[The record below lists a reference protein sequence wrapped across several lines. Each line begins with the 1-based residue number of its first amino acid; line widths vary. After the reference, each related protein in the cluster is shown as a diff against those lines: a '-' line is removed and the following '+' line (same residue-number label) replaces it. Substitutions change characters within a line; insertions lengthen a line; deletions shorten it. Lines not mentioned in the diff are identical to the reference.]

1 MSGQELLTGCN
12 EVWGVKGV
20 SNLRWSDHLGV
31 LTLWSFIVANGAW
44 KFAEASKNWLLVC
57 LISLPGLL
65 YFHYTMSTSCIHVI
79 ALFRIEAANRNG
91 LTNPTCTSKECVC
104 IVPADKTAVQ
114 PKQISEIVWK
124 ASKLSECSCI
134 IDFLHRSINKI
145 CYLVTHLFN
154 LFLLCGQPT
163 ATQFRCPNPISV

>member
-1 MSGQELLTGCN
+1 MSSEESKESLTNDEVTSWRSDALKPYCRQGGLKVSESKQELVARVFDFTSG
-12 EVWGVKGV
+12 
-20 SNLRWSDHLGV
+20 
-31 LTLWSFIVANGAW
+31 IV
-44 KFAEASKNWLLVC
+44 
-57 LISLPGLL
+57 
-65 YFHYTMSTSCIHVI
+65 YFNYTMSTSCIHVTV
-79 ALFRIEAANRNG
+79 LRFRIEAANRNG